1 MENKN
6 IYNIPNE
13 MKIYSNGKLLHTIK
27 GYSGQHYYPHKLSDY
42 ARAIYK
48 YVSGNSNH
56 LPIMAVDCHDCYACD
71 FRCQDCLADETKEWF
86 RKNLNTFVNYEDE
99 FIKYKLALEKI
110 AQYSAE
116 VGETSVRFEMS
127 GEGNPD
133 LYPYRT
139 EIIKYAHS
147 LGMKPVYISSG
158 SYIDKALCEV
168 LVRYCSYIRISLP
181 GITDASY
188 KKYSGQEKFLFSDA
202 INLIRRLVALRKEF
216 NRENELL
223 IGVRTCL
230 RPEIAHAIAEVSTLL
245 IDDIGIDTFQI
256 VRAIKNND
264 TNDEE
269 VIIPEKIRKV
279 LQNLGKNQKISVP
292 DCLDTYYN
300 FRKTTD
306 TFRGSMCLASELTPI
321 LYSNYLLPCTHTQMI
336 KKFNPKVLIWLKMI
350 FHPIIVMQR
359 LVILVVQLKT
369 IQFFLIFIKLLNVL
383 LRKIRKLTLL
393 IKV

>member
-1 MENKN
+1 M
-6 IYNIPNE
+6 
-13 MKIYSNGKLLHTIK
+13 LLI
-27 GYSGQHYYPHKLSDY
+27 
-42 ARAIYK
+42 
-48 YVSGNSNH
+48 
-56 LPIMAVDCHDCYACD
+56 
-71 FRCQDCLADETKEWF
+71 
-86 RKNLNTFVNYEDE
+86 
-99 FIKYKLALEKI
+99 
-110 AQYSAE
+110 
-116 VGETSVRFEMS
+116 
-127 GEGNPD
+127 
-133 LYPYRT
+133 
-139 EIIKYAHS
+139 
-147 LGMKPVYISSG
+147 
-158 SYIDKALCEV
+158 
-168 LVRYCSYIRISLP
+168 
-181 GITDASY
+181 
-188 KKYSGQEKFLFSDA
+188 KYSGQEKFLFSDA

-269 VIIPEKIRKV
+269 VIIPEKIREV

-336 KKFNPKVLIWLKMI
+336 KKVQSEGINLAENDISSNHRDAKACDTCCAIKDNSI
-350 FHPIIVMQR
+350 FSDIYKIVKRAVKENQ
-359 LVILVVQLKT
+359 
-369 IQFFLIFIKLLNVL
+369 
-383 LRKIRKLTLL
+383 KIDF
-393 IKV
+393 VD